1 MINLP
6 PSPEGLNDLTVK
18 ISKGL
23 SEVRVSGLPLEI
35 ADALTRART
44 EMETIPAV
52 IEDLARAKQ
61 TFFRLAE
68 TIDSL
73 QELAAKAAALPDDD
87 QKSRERFDAEFVAK
101 AGIVARITGNMDYDG
116 PELRLLSRP
125 QAEAARMAL
134 RHLIPGKNMMADNL
148 AKQEKNIEEAI
159 RATMYFLET
168 SAKAFPEALAG
179 VITIIEAVKD
189 IQIH

>member
-6 PSPEGLNDLTVK
+6 PNPEGLNDLTAK

-23 SEVRVSGLPLEI
+23 SAMRVSGLPTEI
-35 ADALTRART
+35 ADALTMARN
-44 EMETIPAV
+44 EMETISAV
-52 IEDLARAKQ
+52 IEDLARAKE
-61 TFFRLAE
+61 TFFRLAQA
-68 TIDSL
+68 IDNL

-87 QKSRERFDAEFVAK
+87 QNGRARLDTEFVAK
-101 AGIVARITGNMDYDG
+101 AGIVAKIAGNMDYDR

-148 AKQEKNIEEAI
+148 AEQEKNIEEAI
-159 RATMYFLET
+159 RATLYFLET
-168 SAKAFPEALAG
+168 AAKAFPEALAG
-179 VITIIEAVKD
+179 VTTIIEAEKG
-189 IQIH
+189 ILH

>member
-6 PSPEGLNDLTVK
+6 PSPEGLNELTAK

-23 SEVRVSGLPLEI
+23 SEVRVSGLPTEI
-35 ADALTRART
+35 AESLAMARN

-52 IEDLARAKQ
+52 LEDLDKAKQ

-68 TIDSL
+68 TIDNL

-87 QKSRERFDAEFVAK
+87 QTGRERLDIEFAAK
-101 AGIVARITGNMDYDG
+101 AGIVAQLAGNMDYDG

-134 RHLIPGKNMMADNL
+134 RHLIPGKNIMADNL
-148 AKQEKNIEEAI
+148 AAQEKNIEEAI
-159 RATMYFLET
+159 RATLYFLEAA
-168 SAKAFPEALAG
+168 AKAFPEIMAG
-179 VITIIEAVKD
+179 VTTIIEAENCN
-189 IQIH
+189 